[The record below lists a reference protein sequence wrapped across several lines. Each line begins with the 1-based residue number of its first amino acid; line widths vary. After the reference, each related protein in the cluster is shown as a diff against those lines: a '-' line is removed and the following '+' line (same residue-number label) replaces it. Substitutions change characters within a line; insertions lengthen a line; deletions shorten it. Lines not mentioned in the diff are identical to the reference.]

1 MSSPSASQIQVR
13 ALDFGNSSATGPSP
27 NKGTPVG
34 HIPLEGTGSSKLE
47 NFLDTPIHTPPR
59 SKSQSHFPCHRGW
72 AMGRGK
78 GVRREGAKSSP
89 IRLLVILCLDVILG

>member
-1 MSSPSASQIQVR
+1 MGSAHNM
-13 ALDFGNSSATGPSP
+13 GNL
-27 NKGTPVG
+27 VG
-34 HIPLEGTGSSKLE
+34 HVPLEETESCKGE